1 MNQGS
6 DATDSSPSE
15 NTIEWHAD
23 DMPYST
29 AFGDHYYSRADGR
42 AECAHVFV
50 NGNDLLQRWAK
61 QQRFTIGELGF
72 GTGLNFVETWRQWQA
87 SKINTV
93 ETDKGQLHFVSFERF
108 PLKASD
114 MARALVAWPALST
127 LSDQLVS
134 AWPDQPTGVVRIAFD
149 DNVSL
154 EVHIGDAL
162 PCMQAWSGMADAWF
176 LDGFSPARNSQMWSL
191 ELMSEIYQHTK
202 AGGSFAT
209 YSAAGWVR
217 RNLQAAGFIVEKR
230 PGHTGKRD
238 MSIGTRAL

>member
-6 DATDSSPSE
+6 DASDNSPSE
-15 NTIEWHAD
+15 NTIEWHAG

-29 AFGDHYYSRADGR
+29 AFGDHYYSRTDGR

-50 NGNDLLQRWAK
+50 NGNDLLLRWSKQR
-61 QQRFTIGELGF
+61 RFTIGELGF

-87 SKINTV
+87 APGN
-93 ETDKGQLHFVSFERF
+93 KGNLRFVSFERF
-108 PLKASD
+108 PLKAAD
-114 MARALVAWPALST
+114 MARALDAWPALSA
-127 LSDQLVS
+127 LSDQFVS
-134 AWPDQPTGVVRIAFD
+134 AWPDQPSQIVRIAFD
-149 DNVSL
+149 ENVSL

-162 PCMQAWSGMADAWF
+162 HCLQAWSGMADAWF

-191 ELMSEIYQHTK
+191 ELMSEIYQHTN

-238 MSIGTRAL
+238 MSIGTRAR